1 VERFRQD
8 DRGGELVKP
17 KQVRRGAAGAVVLL
31 LVLAAG
37 LPSARAGTSD
47 PVRFT
52 YERDDGGVPTRRTD
66 PAQYKQCEDP
76 APGQQLGTATP
87 AEAGLDASALKR
99 AVDFH
104 VQKLQETLYVMRFGC
119 LVTTSPLNP
128 LFDTKIKHQ
137 WSITKPVSTS
147 VLGIAVTKG
156 YLSVEDPVGKYLPEL
171 DEAHGRVTVRQLLT
185 HTQGTHLNLSREF
198 QVAFNPNRVAEF
210 NKLAFD
216 HEPGTHFAYSQTG
229 PAVLNA
235 VVQRAVGRDFQ
246 AFAQDELFTPLGI
259 ERDNYFWMRDAS
271 GWTEGYA
278 QLHMRP
284 IDAVRFGQFWLE
296 GMRWRGRQ
304 FVDPAFVA
312 DALTGTQANPGFGYQ
327 FWLNHAPRWVT
338 AGLPQRQEERRPM
351 IASAP
356 QDMAFSFGWRGRHH
370 FVMPNLGMAVYTTPV
385 DHDFDYDPNEVHTM
399 PWNQG
404 EQNEGFHEFF
414 RLLMRAVTDQI
425 VKDPGPWRVPPD
437 TDGRST
443 YLSEPDQT
451 VDSRASATNTDT
463 GGIRQAGEDYVRVA
477 TNPAAGP
484 FVPLH

>member
-1 VERFRQD
+1 MERFRQD
-8 DRGGELVKP
+8 EREGELVKP
-17 KQVRRGAAGAVVLL
+17 KHRRRVAAASAFLL
-31 LVLAAG
+31 LALPAG
-37 LPSARAGTSD
+37 LPSARAGTAD

-52 YERDDGGVPTRRTD
+52 YGPEDGGVRTEKTD
-66 PAQYKQCEDP
+66 PARFKQCEDP
-76 APGQQLGTATP
+76 GPEQPFETATP
-87 AEAGLDASALKR
+87 TEVGLDAAALK
-99 AVDFH
+99 AAADFH
-104 VQKLQETLYVMRFGC
+104 LEKLQETLYVLRFGC
-119 LVTTSPLNP
+119 LVSTGVLNP
-128 LFDTKIKHQ
+128 LFDTKVKHQ

-156 YLSVEDPVGKYLPEL
+156 FLSVDDPVGKYLPEL

-198 QVAFNPNRVAEF
+198 QVLFNPNRVQEF
-210 NKLAFD
+210 NRLTFD
-216 HEPGTHFAYSQTG
+216 HEPGTWFAYSQTG

-235 VVQRAVGRDFQ
+235 VVERAVGRDFQ
-246 AFAQDELFTPLGI
+246 DFAQDELFTPLGI
-259 ERDNYFWMRDAS
+259 ERDNYYWMRDAA
-271 GWTEGYA
+271 GLTEGYA

-284 IDAVRFGQFWLE
+284 IDAVRLGQFWLE
-296 GMRWRGRQ
+296 GMRWRGRL

-312 DALTGTQANPGFGYQ
+312 DAVTGTEANPGFGYQ
-327 FWLNHAPRWVT
+327 FWLNSAPRWVT

-351 IASAP
+351 IASGP

-385 DHDFDYDPNEVHTM
+385 DHDFDYDPNDVHTM

-414 RLLMRAVTDQI
+414 RLLMKAVTDQA
-425 VKDPGPWRVPPD
+425 VRDPGPWSVPPD
-437 TDGRST
+437 TAGDST

-451 VDSRASATNTDT
+451 IDSRSSASNTDSE
-463 GGIRQAGEDYVRVA
+463 GIQQAGEDYVRVA

>member
-17 KQVRRGAAGAVVLL
+17 KHCRRLAAASAVLL
-31 LVLAAG
+31 LALPAG
-37 LPSARAGTSD
+37 LPSARAGTAN

-52 YERDDGGVPTRRTD
+52 YGPEDGGVPTVKTD
-66 PAQYKQCEDP
+66 PTRFKQCQDP
-76 APGQQLGTATP
+76 GPGQPFQTATP
-87 AEAGLDASALKR
+87 TEVGLDAAALR
-99 AVDFH
+99 AAADFH
-104 VQKLQETLYVMRFGC
+104 LQKLQETLYVLRFGC
-119 LVTTSPLNP
+119 LVSTGHVNA
-128 LFDTKIKHQ
+128 LFETKVKHQ

-156 YLSVEDPVGKYLPEL
+156 FLSVDDPVGKYLPEL

-198 QVAFNPNRVAEF
+198 QVAFNPNRVHEF
-210 NKLAFD
+210 NSLAFD
-216 HEPGTHFAYSQTG
+216 HEPGTFFAYSQTG
-229 PAVLNA
+229 AAVLNA

-246 AFAQDELFTPLGI
+246 DFAQDELFTPLGI
-259 ERDNYFWMRDAS
+259 KRDNWFWMRDAA

-284 IDAVRFGQFWLE
+284 IDAVRLGQFWLE
-296 GMRWRGRQ
+296 GMGWQGRRL
-304 FVDPAFVA
+304 VDPAFVA
-312 DALTGTQANPGFGYQ
+312 DALTGTEANPGFGYQ
-327 FWLNHAPRWVT
+327 FWLNHAPHWVT
-338 AGLPQRQEERRPM
+338 AGLPQRQDEQRPM

-356 QDMAFSFGWRGRHH
+356 QDMAYSFGWRGRHH

-385 DHDFDYDPNEVHTM
+385 DHDFDYDLNDVHTM

-414 RLLMRAVTDQI
+414 RLLMKAVTDQA
-425 VKDPGPWRVPPD
+425 VRDPGPWRVAPD
-437 TDGRST
+437 NHGDST

-451 VDSRASATNTDT
+451 VASRSSASNTDT
-463 GGIRQAGEDYVRVA
+463 TGMQRAGEDYARVA
-477 TNPAAGP
+477 TNPDAGP